1 MIQEKPA
8 VLQAINKSTRSV
20 INKEEKCACV
30 CVCVCVCVKEKER
43 EKTEPVASSHAFLLE
58 PVFKKSFLLGA
69 SKV

>member
-20 INKEEKCACV
+20 INKEERCACV
-30 CVCVCVCVKEKER
+30 CVCEKEK
-43 EKTEPVASSHAFLLE
+43 EKTEPVASSYAFLLE
-58 PVFKKSFLLGA
+58 SVFKKSFLLGA